1 MIYLIIYCVIFITS
15 LLISKRLT
23 QQLKQSINNDEVD
36 VEYAMFLLCVIPVVN
51 IFTLVCSIVI
61 YVCQIF
67 REN

>member
-1 MIYLIIYCVIFITS
+1 MIYLIIYCVIFIAS
-15 LLISKRLT
+15 SLISKRLT